1 MLLDATIDSIT
12 DQLNSQPDGTFRYAK
27 TPVNIDPLL
36 FVQASQTPWSAYFGL
51 PGGDEIGGVGVA
63 WRSTSTYDEDRFGDL
78 DQQLRDLDLP
88 SWVRVLIGFSFSP
101 DGGHRP
107 EWDGFTPT
115 NGVLP
120 TAAVIRDGENL
131 EIVVVA
137 GPGQSV
143 EAVMQFLAG
152 MSLPQPGKGARAS
165 DHSIQSHPA
174 PAEYERAVAEAV
186 EAIRGGYLEKVV
198 LGRSVVVT
206 SHEAPQPF
214 ELAERLRSDY
224 PACYTFGWREGD
236 ATFVGASP
244 ELLVATHEQ
253 SIRSHPLAGSAP
265 RGEGEDLDRAIGE
278 ALMASSKDRSEHWL
292 VVQDITRR
300 LEPVTH
306 ELTVAE
312 HPSLRKLA
320 HVQHLSSEIVGTLSE
335 DLSVIEVAGLIHPTP
350 AVGGS
355 PGPESLALIS
365 KLEDMDRGWYAGGL
379 GWRNGDGSGEIAV
392 ALRCALLRGPQAYVY
407 AGSGIV
413 ADSDPYAEL
422 EETRLKFRTIM
433 RLLAE
438 S

>member
-1 MLLDATIDSIT
+1 
-12 DQLNSQPDGTFRYAK
+12 
-27 TPVNIDPLL
+27 
-36 FVQASQTPWSAYFGL
+36 
-51 PGGDEIGGVGVA
+51 
-63 WRSTSTYDEDRFGDL
+63 
-78 DQQLRDLDLP
+78 
-88 SWVRVLIGFSFSP
+88 
-101 DGGHRP
+101 
-107 EWDGFTPT
+107 
-115 NGVLP
+115 
-120 TAAVIRDGENL
+120 
-131 EIVVVA
+131 
-137 GPGQSV
+137 
-143 EAVMQFLAG
+143 
-152 MSLPQPGKGARAS
+152 
-165 DHSIQSHPA
+165 
-174 PAEYERAVAEAV
+174 
-186 EAIRGGYLEKVV
+186 
-198 LGRSVVVT
+198 
-206 SHEAPQPF
+206 
-214 ELAERLRSDY
+214 
-224 PACYTFGWREGD
+224 
-236 ATFVGASP
+236 
-244 ELLVATHEQ
+244 
-253 SIRSHPLAGSAP
+253 
-265 RGEGEDLDRAIGE
+265 
-278 ALMASSKDRSEHWL
+278 MASSKDRSEHWL